1 MGGQLFVGRLVDWLV
16 GRWEGGVCL
25 VWLVRVEGTLSIQ
38 DLVCDGS
45 RGVSV

>member
-1 MGGQLFVGRLVDWLV
+1 MLGVWLIGCEAVGR
-16 GRWEGGVCL
+16 GVCL
-25 VWLVRVEGTLSIQ
+25 VWLVCVEGTLSIQ